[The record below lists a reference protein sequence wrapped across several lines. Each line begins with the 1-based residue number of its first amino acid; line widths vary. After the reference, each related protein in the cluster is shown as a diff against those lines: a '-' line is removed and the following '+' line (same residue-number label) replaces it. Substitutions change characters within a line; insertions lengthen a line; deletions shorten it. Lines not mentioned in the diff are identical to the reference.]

1 LGIGEFMN
9 ILVSNDDGIYAPGI
23 MALVRALS
31 KEAKV
36 YVCAPDDQRSA
47 SGHSISIAKLIEI
60 TEIPFENATRAFSIS
75 GTPADCVKLGLKY
88 LDTLGVEIDMVFS
101 GINHG
106 GNLGTDTLYSGT
118 VSAALEGCICG
129 KPSVAIS
136 LNSHFGKDFSLA
148 GNIAAEAL
156 RKTFG
161 KLDAKT
167 VLNINVPD
175 LPEEEIKGVRVTR
188 LGERE
193 YDEWFMSEEGED
205 GITRYK
211 YSGKPVIYDELSQDI
226 DVLAMQEG
234 YITIT
239 PLRYDLTN
247 HDLIKEVISWKIK
260 DYSNEHI

>member
-1 LGIGEFMN
+1 MN

-31 KEAKV
+31 KDAKV
-36 YVCAPDDQRSA
+36 YVCAPEDQRSA
-47 SGHSISIAKLIEI
+47 SGHSISIDKLIEI
-60 TEIPFENATRAFSIS
+60 TEIPFENASRAFAIS

-88 LDTLGVEIDMVFS
+88 LGTLGVEIDMVFS

-129 KPSVAIS
+129 KPSVAVS
-136 LNSHFGKDFSLA
+136 LNSHFAKDFSFA
-148 GNIAAEAL
+148 GTIALEVL

-161 KLDAKT
+161 KLDEKT
-167 VLNINVPD
+167 VLNINVPH
-175 LPEEEIKGVRVTR
+175 LPKEEIKGVRVTR
-188 LGERE
+188 LGEGE

-211 YSGKPVIYDELSQDI
+211 YSGKPVIYDELSQNV

-247 HDLIKEVISWKIK
+247 HDLIKEVISWNIK
-260 DYSNEHI
+260 DY

>member
-1 LGIGEFMN
+1 MGKGESMN

-23 MALVRALS
+23 MALVKELS
-31 KEAKV
+31 KEADI
-36 YVCAPDDQRSA
+36 YVCAPEGQRSA
-47 SGHSISIAKLIEI
+47 SGHSISIGKLIEI
-60 TEIPFENATRAFSIS
+60 TEIPFENAVRAFAIS

-88 LDTLGVEIDMVFS
+88 LGTLGIDISMVFS

-129 KPSVAIS
+129 KPSIAVS
-136 LNSHFGKDFSLA
+136 LNSRFAKDFSIA
-148 GNIAAEAL
+148 GAVARETL
-156 RKTFG
+156 KKVFG
-161 KLDAKT
+161 KLDEKT

-175 LPEEEIKGVRVTR
+175 LPKEEIKGLRVTR

-205 GITRYK
+205 GITRYR
-211 YSGKPVIYDELSQDI
+211 YSGKPVIYEELSQDI

-247 HDLIKEVISWKIK
+247 HELIEEVISWKIK
-260 DYSNEHI
+260 DIINEHI

>member
-1 LGIGEFMN
+1 MN

-23 MALVRALS
+23 MALVKALS
-31 KEAKV
+31 EEANV
-36 YVCAPDDQRSA
+36 YVCAPEDQRSA
-47 SGHSISIAKLIEI
+47 SGHSISITKLIEI
-60 TEIPFENATRAFSIS
+60 TEIPFQYATKAYSIS

-88 LDTLGVEIDMVFS
+88 LNTRGVEIDMVFS

-129 KPSVAIS
+129 KPSVAVS
-136 LNSHFGKDFSLA
+136 LNSHFARDFSVA
-148 GNIAAEAL
+148 GKMALEVL
-156 RKTFG
+156 RKAPG

-167 VLNINVPD
+167 VLNINVPA
-175 LPEEEIKGVRVTR
+175 LPKEDIKGVRITR

-205 GITRYK
+205 GITRYR
-211 YSGKPVIYDELSQDI
+211 YSGKPVIYDELSEDV
-226 DVLAMQEG
+226 DVLAMQDG

-247 HDLIKEVISWKIK
+247 HELLSQVASWNIQEGFSSTK
-260 DYSNEHI
+260 

>member
-1 LGIGEFMN
+1 MN
-9 ILVSNDDGIYAPGI
+9 VLVSNDDGIYAPGI
-23 MALVRALS
+23 MALVKAISR
-31 KEAKV
+31 EANV

-47 SGHSISIAKLIEI
+47 SGHSISIGKLIEI
-60 TEIPFENATRAFSIS
+60 TEIPFQYASRAFAIS
-75 GTPADCVKLGLKY
+75 GTPADSVKLGLKY
-88 LDTLGVEIDMVFS
+88 LGTLGVEIDMVFS

-106 GNLGTDTLYSGT
+106 SNLGTDTLYSGT

-129 KPSVAIS
+129 IPSVAIS
-136 LNSHFGKDFSLA
+136 LDSHFGKDFSIA
-148 GNIAAEAL
+148 GNIAAETL

-167 VLNINVPD
+167 VLNINVPN
-175 LPEEEIKGVRVTR
+175 LPEKEIKGVRVTR

-193 YDEWFMSEEGED
+193 YDQWFMSEEGED
-205 GITRYK
+205 GITRYR
-211 YSGKPVIYDELSQDI
+211 YSGKPVIYEELSQDI

-247 HDLIKEVISWKIK
+247 HDLIKEVITWKIK

>member
-1 LGIGEFMN
+1 MN
-9 ILVSNDDGIYAPGI
+9 ILVSNDDGIHAPGI
-23 MALVRALS
+23 VALVKALS
-31 KEAKV
+31 KEANI

-47 SGHSISIAKLIEI
+47 SGHSISIGKLIEI
-60 TEIPFENATRAFSIS
+60 TEIPYENATRAFSIS

-88 LDTLGVEIDMVFS
+88 LGTLGVDIDMVFS

-129 KPSVAIS
+129 IPSVALS
-136 LNSHFGKDFSLA
+136 LDSHFSNDFEVAGKVAL
-148 GNIAAEAL
+148 EAL
-156 RKTFG
+156 RKTYG

-167 VLNINVPD
+167 VLNINVPALSED
-175 LPEEEIKGVRVTR
+175 RIKGVRVTR

-193 YDEWFMSEEGED
+193 YDQWFMSEEGED
-205 GITRYK
+205 GVTRYR

-247 HDLIKEVISWKIK
+247 HELIDEVISWKIK
-260 DYSNEHI
+260 DFK

>member
-1 LGIGEFMN
+1 MN

-23 MALVRALS
+23 MALVKALS
-31 KEAKV
+31 EGAKV
-36 YVCAPDDQRSA
+36 YVCAPEDQRSA
-47 SGHSISIAKLIEI
+47 SGHSISITKLIEI
-60 TEIPFENATRAFSIS
+60 TEIPFEHATKAYSIS

-88 LDTLGVEIDMVFS
+88 LSSRGVEIDMVFS

-106 GNLGTDTLYSGT
+106 GNVGTDTLYSGT

-129 KPSVAIS
+129 KPSVALS
-136 LNSHFGKDFSLA
+136 LNSHFGRDFSVA
-148 GNIAAEAL
+148 GAMALEVL
-156 RKTFG
+156 RKAPG

-167 VLNINVPD
+167 VLNVNVPA
-175 LPEEEIKGVRVTR
+175 LPREDIKGVRITR

-205 GITRYK
+205 GITRYR
-211 YSGKPVIYDELSQDI
+211 YSGKPVIYDELSEDV
-226 DVLAMQEG
+226 DVLAMQDG

-247 HDLIKEVISWKIK
+247 HELLDKVASWNMEDGFVKK
-260 DYSNEHI
+260 A

>member
-1 LGIGEFMN
+1 MN

-23 MALVRALS
+23 MALVKALS
-31 KEAKV
+31 EEANV
-36 YVCAPDDQRSA
+36 YVCAPEDQRSA
-47 SGHSISIAKLIEI
+47 SGHSISITKLIEI
-60 TEIPFENATRAFSIS
+60 TEIPFQYATKAYSIS

-88 LDTLGVEIDMVFS
+88 LNTRGVEIDMVFS

-129 KPSVAIS
+129 KPSVAVS
-136 LNSHFGKDFSLA
+136 LNSHFARDFFVA
-148 GNIAAEAL
+148 GEMALEVL
-156 RKTFG
+156 RKAPG

-167 VLNINVPD
+167 VLNINVPA
-175 LPEEEIKGVRVTR
+175 LPKEDIKGVRITR

-205 GITRYK
+205 GITRYR
-211 YSGKPVIYDELSQDI
+211 YSGKPVIYDELSEDV
-226 DVLAMQEG
+226 DVLAMQDG

-247 HDLIKEVISWKIK
+247 HELLDQVASWNIQEGFTSIK
-260 DYSNEHI
+260 